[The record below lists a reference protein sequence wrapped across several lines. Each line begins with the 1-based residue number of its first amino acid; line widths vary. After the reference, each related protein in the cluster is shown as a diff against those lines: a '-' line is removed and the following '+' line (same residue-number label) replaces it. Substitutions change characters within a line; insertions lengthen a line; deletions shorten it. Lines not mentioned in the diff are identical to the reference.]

1 MAVRGLAAG
10 ERVRATLV
18 GGALAPVWIAHA
30 LLVVPFLLGLRL
42 PLALQYAPLAVS
54 VLVLG
59 LPHGAV
65 DHLAVPRVRD
75 RPVTLRPLAGVGA
88 LYGLLGGAYL
98 ALWFLAPVPAFLLFI
113 AITWAHWGQG
123 DVYALLA
130 LANVDHLRTRVQRLA
145 TAAVR
150 GGLPMLV
157 PLLSSPGQYRRVA
170 EALTGRFGVGA
181 AELAPLFR
189 VETRLALGAGFALL
203 TVVTLGVGLVRA
215 GGRSADGLAAVVAA
229 GLGDRGWRVDAGE
242 TALLWLF
249 FLAVPP
255 VLAVGVYFC
264 LWHSVRH
271 IARLVLLDPEAVDG
285 LRGGDLAPA
294 LRGFARDAAPL
305 TAVSVAFLAGFYYLV
320 PVRPANLAEAVGLY
334 LVLIAVL
341 TLPHVAV
348 VSFMDRVQGVWDSG

>member
-1 MAVRGLAAG
+1 
-10 ERVRATLV
+10 
-18 GGALAPVWIAHA
+18 
-30 LLVVPFLLGLRL
+30 
-42 PLALQYAPLAVS
+42 VS

-65 DHLAVPRVRD
+65 DHLAVPRVRG
-75 RPVTLRPLAGVGA
+75 RPVTLRALAGVGA

-113 AITWAHWGQG
+113 GITWAHWGQG

-130 LANVDHLRTRVQRLA
+130 LADADHLRTRTQRLA

-170 EALTGRFGVGA
+170 RALTGRFGVSPA
-181 AELAPLFR
+181 DLAPLFR
-189 VETRLALGAGFALL
+189 VETRLVLGAGFALL
-203 TVVTLGVGLVRA
+203 TLGTLAVGYARTP
-215 GGRSADGLAAVVAA
+215 DGLAN
-229 GLGDRGWRVDAGE
+229 DGWRLDAGE
-242 TALLWLF
+242 TGLLWLF

-255 VLAVGVYFC
+255 ILAVGVYFC

-271 IARLVLLDPEAVDG
+271 IARLVLLDPGSVTG
-285 LRGGDLAPA
+285 LRDGRAAPA
-294 LRGFARDAAPL
+294 LGRFARDAAPL
-305 TAVSVAFLAGFYYLV
+305 TLVSVGFLVAFYYLV
-320 PVRPANLAEAVGLY
+320 PVQPADIEGLVGLY

-341 TLPHVAV
+341 TLPHVVV
-348 VSFMDRVQGVWDSG
+348 VSFMDRVQGVWRSE

>member
-1 MAVRGLAAG
+1 MAVRALAVPG
-10 ERVRATLV
+10 RVRETLAD
-18 GGALAPVWIAHA
+18 GALAPAWVAHG
-30 LLVVPFLLGLRL
+30 LLVVPFLLGVDV
-42 PLALQYAPLAVS
+42 PLVLQYAPLAVS

-75 RPVTLRPLAGVGA
+75 RPVTIRALAGVGA

-113 AITWAHWGQG
+113 ALTWAHWGQG

-130 LANVDHLRTRVQRLA
+130 LADVDHLRTRAQRVA

-157 PLLSSPGQYRRVA
+157 PLLSAPGQYRRVA
-170 EALTGRFGVGA
+170 RALTGRFGVGP

-189 VETRLALGAGFALL
+189 VETRLALGVGFAAL
-203 TVVTLGVGLVRA
+203 TLGTLAVGLARA
-215 GGRSADGLAAVVAA
+215 GSGLA
-229 GLGDRGWRVDAGE
+229 DRGWRVDAGE
-242 TALLWLF
+242 TALLWVF

-264 LWHSVRH
+264 VWHSLRH
-271 IARLVLLDPEAVDG
+271 IARLVLLDEGSVTG
-285 LRGGDLAPA
+285 LERGQVGPA

-305 TAVSVAFLAGFYYLV
+305 TAVSVAFLAAFYYLV
-320 PVRPANLAEAVGLY
+320 PVRPGNLEGVVGLY

-341 TLPHVAV
+341 TLPHFVVVAL
-348 VSFMDRVQGVWDSG
+348 MDRVQGVWEPPDYSSS

>member
-1 MAVRGLAAG
+1 MAVRDLAVPG
-10 ERVRATLV
+10 RVRETLTD
-18 GGALAPVWIAHA
+18 GALAPGWLAHG
-30 LLVVPFLLGLRL
+30 LLVVPFLLDVEV

-75 RPVTLRPLAGVGA
+75 RPVTLRALAGVGA

-123 DVYALLA
+123 DIYALLA
-130 LANVDHLRTRVQRLA
+130 LADVEHLRTRPQRVA

-157 PLLSSPGQYRRVA
+157 PLLSYPGQYRRVA
-170 EALTGRFGVGA
+170 RALTGRFGVGP

-189 VETRLALGAGFALL
+189 VETRFALGAAFALL
-203 TVVTLGVGLVRA
+203 SLGTLAVGLARA
-215 GGRSADGLAAVVAA
+215 ERGLAE
-229 GLGDRGWRVDAGE
+229 RGWRLDAGE
-242 TALLWLF
+242 TALLWVF

-255 VLAVGVYFC
+255 ILAVGVYFC
-264 LWHSVRH
+264 LWHSLRH
-271 IARLVLLDPEAVDG
+271 IARLVLLDEGSVSG
-285 LRGGDLAPA
+285 LQGGDLGPA
-294 LRGFARDAAPL
+294 LRGFTRDAAPL
-305 TAVSVAFLAGFYYLV
+305 TAVSVAFLAAFYYLV
-320 PVRPANLAEAVGLY
+320 PVRPANLAEGVGLY

-341 TLPHVAV
+341 TLPHFAV
-348 VSFMDRVQGVWDSG
+348 VSLMDRVQGVWTVSPSG

>member
-1 MAVRGLAAG
+1 MAVRGLAVG
-10 ERVRATLV
+10 GRIRETLV
-18 GGALAPVWIAHA
+18 AGALVPAWVAHA
-30 LLVVPFLLGLRL
+30 LLVVPFLAGLSV
-42 PLALQYAPLAVS
+42 PLWLQYAPLAAS

-75 RPVTLRPLAGVGA
+75 RPVTTRALAGVGA
-88 LYGLLGGAYL
+88 LYGTLGGAYL

-130 LANVDHLRTRVQRLA
+130 LADADHLRTRTQRVA

-157 PLLSSPGQYRRVA
+157 PLLSSPAQYRRVA
-170 EALTGRFGVGA
+170 RALTGRFGVSA
-181 AELAPLFR
+181 ADLMPLFQ
-189 VETRLALGAGFALL
+189 VETRIALGGAFAAL
-203 TVVTLGVGLVRA
+203 TLATLGI
-215 GGRSADGLAAVVAA
+215 GLARAEHGVRDA
-229 GLGDRGWRVDAGE
+229 GWRIDAGE
-242 TALLWLF
+242 TVLLWVF

-255 VLAVGVYFC
+255 ILAVGIYFC
-264 LWHSVRH
+264 LWHSTRH
-271 IARLVLLDPEAVDG
+271 IARLVLLDPDAVVG
-285 LRGGDLAPA
+285 LRGGSLGPA

-305 TAVSVAFLAGFYYLV
+305 TAVSMLLLGGIYYLV
-320 PVRPANLAEAVGLY
+320 PVRPANLAETVGLY

-341 TLPHVAV
+341 TLPHVV
-348 VSFMDRVQGVWDSG
+348 VVALMDRRQGVWNSQKNEL

>member
-1 MAVRGLAAG
+1 MAVRELAVSG
-10 ERVRATLV
+10 RVRETLA
-18 GGALAPVWIAHA
+18 GGALAPAWVAHG
-30 LLVVPFLLGLRL
+30 LLVVPFLLGVEA

-75 RPVTLRPLAGVGA
+75 RPVTLRALAGVGA

-130 LANVDHLRTRVQRLA
+130 LADVGHLRSRAQRVA

-157 PLLSSPGQYRRVA
+157 PLLSYPGQYRRVA
-170 EALTGRFGVGA
+170 RALTGRFGVA
-181 AELAPLFR
+181 PSALAPLFR
-189 VETRLALGAGFALL
+189 VETRLALGAAFAAL
-203 TVVTLGVGLVRA
+203 TLGTLAVGLARA
-215 GGRSADGLAAVVAA
+215 TDGFR
-229 GLGDRGWRVDAGE
+229 DSGWRVDAGE
-242 TALLWLF
+242 TALLWAF

-264 LWHSVRH
+264 LWHSLRH
-271 IARLVLLDPEAVDG
+271 IARLVLLDGDAVAG
-285 LRGGDLAPA
+285 LRAGSLAPA

-305 TAVSVAFLAGFYYLV
+305 TAVSVVFLAAFYYLV
-320 PVRPANLAEAVGLY
+320 PVRPANVEAAVGLY

-341 TLPHVAV
+341 TLPHVV
-348 VSFMDRVQGVWDSG
+348 VVALLDRVQGVWDVSGSG

>member
-1 MAVRGLAAG
+1 MAVRELAVPG
-10 ERVRATLV
+10 RVRETLA
-18 GGALAPVWIAHA
+18 GGALAPAWVVHG
-30 LLVVPFLLGLRL
+30 LLVVPFLLGVEV

-75 RPVTLRPLAGVGA
+75 RPVTLRALAGVGA

-130 LANVDHLRTRVQRLA
+130 LADAGHLPTRAQRVA

-157 PLLSSPGQYRRVA
+157 PLLSYPGQYRRVA
-170 EALTGRFGVGA
+170 RALTGRFGVA
-181 AELAPLFR
+181 PAELAPLFR
-189 VETRLALGAGFALL
+189 VETRLTLGAAFAAL
-203 TVVTLGVGLVRA
+203 TLGTLAVGLARA
-215 GGRSADGLAAVVAA
+215 TDGLR
-229 GLGDRGWRVDAGE
+229 DSGWRVDAGE
-242 TALLWLF
+242 TTLLWVF

-255 VLAVGVYFC
+255 ILAVGVYFC
-264 LWHSVRH
+264 LWHSARH
-271 IARLVLLDPEAVDG
+271 IARLVLLDGDAVAG
-285 LRGGDLAPA
+285 LRDGRAVPA

-305 TAVSVAFLAGFYYLV
+305 TVVSVVFLVAFYYLV
-320 PVRPANLAEAVGLY
+320 PVRPANVEAAVGLY

-341 TLPHVAV
+341 TLPHVV
-348 VSFMDRVQGVWDSG
+348 VVALMDRVQGVWNVSGPG